1 MTSLEWSTLWRI
13 SEGTQL
19 WAPTKNGPVIHFSN
33 SYFNRIAG
41 NHSATA
47 ALLDRG
53 MVSTAPRGRPEPI
66 AHPAFPGAHSLAI
79 TTRGR
84 WALLTSVAA
93 LHRPPPSAED
103 GTVPDWLERE
113 LAVPALSR

>member
-53 MVSTAPRGRPEPI
+53 MVSTAPRGRPRTYCACPI
-66 AHPAFPGAHSLAI
+66 SWGALPGYHDARPLGSSHIGSGVAP
-79 TTRGR
+79 TAAQCRGR
-84 WALLTSVAA
+84 DRS
-93 LHRPPPSAED
+93 
-103 GTVPDWLERE
+103 
-113 LAVPALSR
+113 